1 MPRFIN
7 DLLIN
12 ASIYYRCI
20 ISRIRK
26 NGTISFMKNTGLT
39 KNSEALKNIKIII
52 TYKNGL
58 KYLNI

>member
-1 MPRFIN
+1 
-7 DLLIN
+7 
-12 ASIYYRCI
+12 
-20 ISRIRK
+20 
-26 NGTISFMKNTGLT
+26 MKNTGLT